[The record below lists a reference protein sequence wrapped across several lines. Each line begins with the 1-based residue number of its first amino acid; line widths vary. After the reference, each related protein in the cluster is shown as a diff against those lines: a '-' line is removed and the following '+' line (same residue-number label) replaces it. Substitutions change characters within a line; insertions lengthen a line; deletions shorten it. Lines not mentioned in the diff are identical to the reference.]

1 MYTISHAAAL
11 TGVPVAT
18 LRAWERRYAVVTPT
32 RTEAGYRL
40 YDDQALQLLSAMGAL
55 VAAGWSPRQAAEH
68 LLAGRAGAADEPS
81 GDRASGDRGSGD
93 RGSGDRGSGV
103 EVETTVGLDLGALS
117 RGAAD
122 HDPRAIE
129 RTLDEAFAVGG
140 FERVVDEWLLPALRV
155 LGADWQS
162 GAVDVA
168 GEHLVSATVHRR
180 LGAAL
185 DAAGRAARAPRVAVG
200 LPHGS
205 RHELGVLAFAVVLR
219 RAGIDVVYLGADLP
233 PENWVAA
240 VRRHQPAAVVLA
252 AATRIDV
259 VPVRETVA
267 ALRGASPELGIYVGG
282 SAQDEVRA
290 GAVTLGHSLRRAAE
304 VITGSL
310 SPA

>member
-18 LRAWERRYAVVTPT
+18 LRAWERRYGVVKPT

-68 LLAGRAGAADEPS
+68 LVAGRTGAADEAPVD
-81 GDRASGDRGSGD
+81 GAP
-93 RGSGDRGSGV
+93 GV
-103 EVETTVGLDLGALS
+103 EVGSTVGLDLAALS

-162 GAVDVA
+162 GAIDVA

-185 DAAGRAARAPRVAVG
+185 DAAGRATGAPRVAVG

-240 VRRHQPAAVVLA
+240 VRRHRPAAVVLA
-252 AATRIDV
+252 APTRTDV
-259 VPVRETVA
+259 VPLRETVA

-282 SAQDEVRA
+282 GAQDEVRA
-290 GAVTLGHSLRRAAE
+290 GAVTLGHSVRRAAD
-304 VITGSL
+304 VIADSL
-310 SPA
+310 SRA